1 MAQREGSPLSFG
13 GAVHAAATAAAAQ
26 EAEEDSGELQALATQ
41 ASLRRARK
49 EATATKRAA
58 AKAAKAPAGPDE
70 ARPGKKQ
77 RKEAKYWLRGL
88 GPPLGGRAWQALGAR
103 HVCSRANKCSLARQ
117 KRVRELFV
125 LWRPPPFHLPQLAVW
140 GLVGVNCVGG
150 IFRS

>member
-41 ASLRRARK
+41 ASLRQARK

-77 RKEAKYWLRGL
+77 RKEAKYWTAAEELALVKVRL
-88 GPPLGGRAWQALGAR
+88 SPQFNTALNVCPPLSPFLFSGHRALPAPPARRGRLR
-103 HVCSRANKCSLARQ
+103 NST
-117 KRVRELFV
+117 LF
-125 LWRPPPFHLPQLAVW
+125 
-140 GLVGVNCVGG
+140 GK
-150 IFRS
+150 